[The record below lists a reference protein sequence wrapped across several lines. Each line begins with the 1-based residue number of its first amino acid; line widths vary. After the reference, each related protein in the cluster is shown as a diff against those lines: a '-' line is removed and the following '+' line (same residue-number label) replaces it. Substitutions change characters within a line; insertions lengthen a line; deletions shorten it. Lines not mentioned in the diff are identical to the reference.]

1 MKTWQLQ
8 EAKAQ
13 FSEVVRQAQRV
24 GPQTVSVHGKDAV
37 VVVAAEQ
44 FARLN
49 GNKPAFLDLM
59 RASPL
64 VGARLRIERDAR
76 PTRKVKL

>member
-13 FSEVVRQAQRV
+13 FSEVVRRAQRV

-37 VVVAAEQ
+37 VVLASEDY
-44 FARLN
+44 ARLS
-49 GNKPAFLDLM
+49 GSKPSFLEMM

-64 VGARLRIERDAR
+64 VGVRLRIDRDKQ